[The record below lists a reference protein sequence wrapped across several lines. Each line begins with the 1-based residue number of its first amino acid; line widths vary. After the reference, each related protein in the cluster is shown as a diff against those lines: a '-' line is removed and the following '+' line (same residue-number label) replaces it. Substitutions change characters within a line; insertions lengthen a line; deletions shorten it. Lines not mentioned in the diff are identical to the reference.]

1 MDINTPANF
10 LETLFPPHMTPIDEA
25 PVVAWPASFRNKET
39 GRVVDYYAQR
49 QWHPRRVLPHDC
61 ATYYC
66 LSTVRKQGEAR
77 QVRKTLD
84 DVRTARVLVIDDVG
98 TKSKPPCVTPTYK
111 LETSEGNFQWGYA
124 LTGFD
129 VSTPDGQHYFDSVLY
144 SLALAGHNDPGFRS
158 ATRLARLPGS
168 LHRSGFEARII
179 EWNRSARFHLADL
192 FPRFNIPLEQ
202 PRKAR
207 SLTPGKHTQLAT
219 VTDSVYDW
227 LLEVHPLYGH
237 SDQWLFIECPWRHR
251 HTDKAQGASSTAYSP
266 LDYGQGGRGFK
277 CLHGHCADKHVG
289 DFLQWCCDSGA
300 RYEPG
305 ARYERGT
312 LAAPGARYDRG
323 TPGLPVAPFIP
334 GEF

>member
-1 MDINTPANF
+1 
-10 LETLFPPHMTPIDEA
+10 MTPIDEA
-25 PVVAWPASFRNKET
+25 PVVAWPASFRSKET
-39 GRVVDYYAQR
+39 GRLVDYYAQR

-66 LSTVRKQGEAR
+66 LSTAREQGEAR
-77 QVRKTLD
+77 QVRKTLA

-124 LTGFD
+124 LAGFD
-129 VSTPDGQHYFDSVLY
+129 VSTPDGQYYFDSVLY

-168 LHRSGFEARII
+168 LHRSGFETRIT
-179 EWNRSARFHLADL
+179 EWNPAVRFSLRNL
-192 FPRFNIPLEQ
+192 FSRFNIPFEQ

-207 SLTPGKHTQLAT
+207 ALEPGKHEKLEA
-219 VTDSVYDW
+219 VTDSIYDW
-227 LLEVHPLYGH
+227 LLEEHPIYGH
-237 SDQWLFIECPWRHR
+237 SDQWLFIECPWRHH
-251 HTDKAQGASSTAYSP
+251 HTNAAQGESSTAYSP
-266 LDYGQGGRGFK
+266 LDYGRGGRGFK
-277 CLHGHCADKHVG
+277 CLHGHCVDKHVG

-305 ARYERGT
+305 T
-312 LAAPGARYDRG
+312 LAV
-323 TPGLPVAPFIP
+323 PVAPFIP

>member
-1 MDINTPANF
+1 MDTITPANF
-10 LETLFPPHMTPIDEA
+10 IETLFPPHMTPIDEA
-25 PVVAWPASFRNKET
+25 PVVAWPASFRSKET
-39 GRVVDYYAQR
+39 GRLVDYYAQR

-66 LSTVRKQGEAR
+66 LSTAREQGEAR
-77 QVRKTLD
+77 QVRKTLA

-124 LTGFD
+124 LAGFD
-129 VSTPDGQHYFDSVLY
+129 VSTPDGQYYFDSVLY

-168 LHRSGFEARII
+168 LHRSGFETRIT
-179 EWNRSARFHLADL
+179 EWNPAVRFSLRNL
-192 FPRFNIPLEQ
+192 FSRFNIPFEQ

-207 SLTPGKHTQLAT
+207 ALEPGKHEKLEA
-219 VTDSVYDW
+219 VTDSIYDW
-227 LLEVHPLYGH
+227 LLEEHPIYGH
-237 SDQWLFIECPWRHR
+237 SDQWLFIECPWRHH
-251 HTDKAQGASSTAYSP
+251 HTNAAQGESSTAYSP
-266 LDYGQGGRGFK
+266 LDYGRGGRGFK
-277 CLHGHCADKHVG
+277 CLHGHCVDKHVG

-305 ARYERGT
+305 T
-312 LAAPGARYDRG
+312 LAV
-323 TPGLPVAPFIP
+323 PVAPFIP